1 MCWVIM
7 KQEKVNLREM
17 ELQGESF
24 FNRHLRSL
32 QLVYQIVEEQRLQ
45 LETIMKTPG
54 NHEKDMLE
62 VIRRIVNE
70 IYSGCEI
77 INELLIAIFRN
88 DDRYRGNA
96 LKNGFNKNFKVVYDA
111 KVNASIAPPIFQDNF
126 IWDFFLN
133 AEQWYVVLHDIRTQ
147 ETHYEVGKIIN
158 DGTILKYVNKNR
170 NGTSKSIYTNPDEDI
185 NVTLIDFLNLINNF
199 LETENRI
206 AELICQ
212 RILAPIMSS
221 AGRKLRF

>member
-1 MCWVIM
+1 M
-7 KQEKVNLREM
+7 KLREV
-17 ELQGESF
+17 ELQGKNIF
-24 FNRHLRSL
+24 YRQLRSL

-45 LETIMKTPG
+45 LEIIMKTPD

-62 VIRRIVNE
+62 VMRRIVNE

-77 INELLIAIFRN
+77 INELLIAIYRN

-185 NVTLIDFLNLINNF
+185 SITLIDFIKLINDF
-199 LETENRI
+199 LETENKI
-206 AELICQ
+206 AKLIMELN
-212 RILAPIMSS
+212 
-221 AGRKLRF
+221 